1 MAASSTSPGALRAR
15 PITVAVASPGR
26 HLFESVHDERVTLVD
41 LSGDRPVPD
50 LVVFSCGRDRHFEKV
65 ASAPLPGRVREAIA
79 AGSSAVVFDAAT
91 EAVKHKPD
99 TTGEMHD
106 VVRNLGASPL
116 RCVYV
121 TQDRDFADD
130 YRKYCASIAFSPAL
144 AVLVHD
150 YWVWYAFQPYEADGE
165 RIFAQR
171 LQAFRSRP
179 THRSRRYLSLNRTA
193 RGAKILFLLRLL
205 RDGLWDAGFVS
216 FGGFQHPDERRGEK
230 PRPTAEQLRRAM
242 PGFEDMVTELA
253 PWLDALDAR
262 GRVLFGMDRHEWTRL
277 EEGNSARAVDLA
289 EYDDSWF
296 TVATETEMKSSPTR
310 ITEKSLK
317 PLANFHPMLVLGNPA
332 SLQMVRSYGFT
343 TFGDVID
350 ESYDEELDPRKRFD
364 MVYRELTR
372 LCLLDEREMLAV
384 ERRVEDK
391 LIFNAKW
398 GFTEFPGAYRR
409 QRDTELV
416 DQILAAVSRSPA

>member
-1 MAASSTSPGALRAR
+1 M
-15 PITVAVASPGR
+15 
-26 HLFESVHDERVTLVD
+26 VD
-41 LSGDRPVPD
+41 LSDEGPVPD

-65 ASAPLPGRVREAIA
+65 ASARLPGRIREAIA
-79 AGSSAVVFDAAT
+79 AGSSAVVFDAGT

-106 VVRNLGASPL
+106 VMRNMGASPL
-116 RCVYV
+116 RCVYI

-150 YWVWYAFQPYEADGE
+150 YWVWYTFEPYEADGE

-171 LQAFRSRP
+171 LQAFRSRS
-179 THRSRRYLSLNRTA
+179 TRRERRFLSLNRTA

-230 PRPTAEQLRRAM
+230 PRPTPEQLKGSM
-242 PGFEDMVTELA
+242 PGFEDLVSELA

-262 GRVLFGMDRHEWTRL
+262 GRVLFGMARHEWKRL
-277 EEGNSARAVDLA
+277 EEGNSALAVDLA
-289 EYDDSWF
+289 EYDESWF
-296 TVATETEMKSSPTR
+296 TVATETEMKSTPTR

-317 PLANFHPMLVLGNPA
+317 PLANFHPMLVLGNPG

-343 TFGDVID
+343 TFGNVID
-350 ESYDEELDPRKRFD
+350 ESYDEELDPRRRFD
-364 MVYRELTR
+364 MVYQELTR
-372 LCLLDEREMLAV
+372 LCRLDEKEMLAL
-384 ERRVEDK
+384 ERRAADK
-391 LIFNAKW
+391 LIFNAEW
-398 GFTEFPGAYRR
+398 AFTKLPGIYRR
-409 QRDTELV
+409 ERDTALV
-416 DQILAAVSRSPA
+416 DQILAAVTRPPA